1 MFLRKFV
8 NRAQNLSKNF
18 KTFWSFHPERERQRE
33 TERDRKREREIHLHS
48 MDERLKEI

>member
-18 KTFWSFHPERERQRE
+18 KTFWSFHPERE
-33 TERDRKREREIHLHS
+33 TERDRERQKERERNTSSLYG
-48 MDERLKEI
+48 RKT